1 MLVREILCQVCFK
14 FELFSHALLIVT
26 EGHTDRHN
34 MMLFLLQ
41 DTLRTHPSGFEK
53 RRRNIFDPEEDNTA
67 ADDEL
72 DAESKSSSASA
83 DEVDADDT
91 KETSYRSESSTNGEN
106 GNETRTTC
114 QRTGC
119 SHKPR
124 FDSLFCSDSCGV
136 ITLEKDLLRTFQY
149 TSDIHPSLLR
159 N

>member
-1 MLVREILCQVCFK
+1 
-14 FELFSHALLIVT
+14 
-26 EGHTDRHN
+26 

-67 ADDEL
+67 VDDEL
-72 DAESKSSSASA
+72 DAESSAST
-83 DEVDADDT
+83 DQVDLVDS
-91 KETSYRSESSTNGEN
+91 KETSRHVETAPNGEN
-106 GNETRTTC
+106 GNKAQTTC

-119 SHKPR
+119 SQKPR
-124 FDSLFCSDSCGV
+124 FDSVFCSDSCGV

>member
-1 MLVREILCQVCFK
+1 M
-14 FELFSHALLIVT
+14 LIVT

-67 ADDEL
+67 VDDEL
-72 DAESKSSSASA
+72 DAESKSSSNSDQGGAEDS
-83 DEVDADDT
+83 
-91 KETSYRSESSTNGEN
+91 KETSHSENALNGDN
-106 GNETRTTC
+106 GNAKKTQAKC

-119 SHKPR
+119 SQKPR
-124 FDSLFCSDSCGV
+124 FDSVFCSDSCGV

-159 N
+159 H